1 MHLAALPG
9 ALPVPHSALAARHAV
24 ARALAPAAPRL
35 VRASRRSAMAA
46 HAAAAAFEPF
56 APFEFASAGRI
67 VFGRGEAL
75 KRVPAAAKAMGG
87 TVALI
92 VVGSSTARAQP
103 FADALNALGVK
114 HAFFSIGAFL
124 ARRWRRAV
132 PALIRSAQ
140 R

>member
-1 MHLAALPG
+1 
-9 ALPVPHSALAARHAV
+9 
-24 ARALAPAAPRL
+24 
-35 VRASRRSAMAA
+35 MAT
-46 HAAAAAFEPF
+46 AAAEL

-103 FADALNALGVK
+103 FADALAALGVRPV
-114 HAFFSIGAFL
+114 FFSIGARRSARAAGSPL
-124 ARRWRRAV
+124 ARPC
-132 PALIRSAQ
+132 PAPAARFI
-140 R
+140 